1 MSRDKALLKNRVR
14 RLIHS
19 SRALAISGLRCSLA
33 LRLFF
38 IAQPEPVQ
46 KATDRG
52 AVDGNAALRERNA
65 QLIQSRL
72 AMGRHPLADPIS
84 MSQKLHTTRRVALPG
99 GGQRTG

>member
-38 IAQPEPVQ
+38 IAQPKPMQ
-46 KATDRG
+46 KPTDRG
-52 AVDGNAALRERNA
+52 SMDFDAALGKLNA
-65 QLIQSRL
+65 QFVQRHF
-72 AMGRHPLADPIS
+72 AMERHTLADPFA
-84 MSQKLHTTRRVALPG
+84 MNRKLGSRRMALLG
-99 GGQRTG
+99 GSK